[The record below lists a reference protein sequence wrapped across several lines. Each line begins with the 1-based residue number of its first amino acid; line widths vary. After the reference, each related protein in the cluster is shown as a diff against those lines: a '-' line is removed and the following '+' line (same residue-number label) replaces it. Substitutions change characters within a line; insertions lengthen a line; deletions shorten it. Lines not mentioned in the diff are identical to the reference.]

1 MCPGGRLTHTA
12 LVQHAMVYT
21 LMNRSIFLILV
32 GAVTF
37 GAISATA
44 QRISPVPAKAYAVP
58 PLPEEPERMTVKEA
72 RRTIALLDRS
82 YQSTLRQI
90 HRRFPV
96 GNGQPV
102 VAAVAVRDI
111 QREVSGSSALTSRFL
126 AVGTKAMNPDH
137 EPKDGFEREAA
148 GELKRGARWV
158 ESLEDGRLRVA
169 MVVPLGGG
177 CYPCHSTPGGGTTQA
192 AISWSVPVQV
202 GGPARKE

>member
-1 MCPGGRLTHTA
+1 MHRTFFA
-12 LVQHAMVYT
+12 LV
-21 LMNRSIFLILV
+21 V
-32 GAVTF
+32 GAILI
-37 GAISATA
+37 GAALSAGRSAT
-44 QRISPVPAKAYAVP
+44 SPVKGYSSP
-58 PLPEEPERMTVKEA
+58 PLPEEPERMSVKEA
-72 RRTIALLDRS
+72 RRTIALVDRA

-137 EPKDGFEREAA
+137 EPKDAFEREAA

-169 MVVPLGGG
+169 TVVPLGAG

-192 AISWSVPVQV
+192 AISWSVPVQ
-202 GGPARKE
+202 GAGPARKE